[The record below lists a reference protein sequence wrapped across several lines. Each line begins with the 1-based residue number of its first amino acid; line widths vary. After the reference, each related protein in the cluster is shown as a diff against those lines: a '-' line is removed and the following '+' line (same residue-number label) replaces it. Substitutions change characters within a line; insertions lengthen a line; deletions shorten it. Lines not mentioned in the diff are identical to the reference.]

1 MDTLTANIELLKT
14 KLSNLDI
21 DNEQYIELQKIAS
34 NVRSDLYRLRA
45 QMIEANAHQNV
56 YAVVCNKL
64 LDRIMDKERY

>member
-34 NVRSDLYRLRA
+34 NVRSDLYRLHA
-45 QMIEANAHQNV
+45 QMTEANAHQNV